1 MTFTGCEHDYYDPSR
16 QKGTGLPLFGD
27 SISIPANFGWET
39 MESNV
44 LHVKVDDRFNGNF
57 FYQVEI
63 LDKNPFFFPD
73 AKVIAKGV
81 AKQGKDWTVYLNLS
95 TELSRI
101 YVKQI
106 SPVGQSVV
114 KAVDLSNE
122 NLTVDFKPIKSTTT
136 RAAHASSYVSSTMST
151 RAEGDSPSTTYTTPE
166 IDGVDVIGISGNGTI
181 EFSAS
186 KVYVIPE
193 GEVFRG
199 KINNGWVSTTI
210 YVEGTWENNENS
222 ISLNQMTVIIQDGG
236 KFINQN
242 ASATFAVNDN
252 SSQLII
258 AEGGE
263 FGKDGI
269 QMTLSQNSDN
279 GKIINSGYLGTKD
292 LNNLRY
298 LYNEGVIVLDGKM
311 NSYSNSTIINKGTFT
326 INNSG
331 SANNL
336 SLQGNFQNEGTI
348 IIEGTMD
355 SNSSGFELTNIGYF
369 EVNSLITQGSL
380 HNEGTFIV
388 NGTMD
393 SNNNDFI
400 LTNSGFFEV
409 HSLGTSTTSAKGTYN
424 NDGLFVISN
433 DAYFE
438 LTFNIGSGALLEVKN
453 LTMLKSLI
461 TIAEEA
467 MLNVT
472 ESLTISTSGTSKI
485 IQGSN
490 DGTSLAK
497 IKTVTAP
504 SWTNFELQGNLE
516 VECSNYNVLPESGS
530 TVNQNTTG
538 VDVRF
543 VNVGETT
550 VTIPPSDYNKGGN
563 IPTPRETPPADPS
576 FPIIWNGTS
585 VTYLFEDNWPLLGDY
600 DMNDVVMDVTPT
612 YMTNSENKVTQL
624 RLDVV
629 LRALGATKRLAVGL
643 QLDGIYP
650 SMITNVTR
658 ESKVGVNET
667 VFPTDK
673 TKGLENGQTFAVI
686 PIFDIAFEALGKS
699 SPEIINTIKGGGNSG
714 SSMSVPITVIFNTP
728 VDIESLSI
736 DKFNLFLVNGGYTSS
751 RDEIHLSGYQ
761 PTDKANTSKFG
772 AADDNSN
779 SGRLYTSKNNMIWG
793 LAIPGSSSYPT
804 EWTSIRLAFP
814 QFQDWVLSGGG
825 SNKTW
830 YNNPDPDLV
839 Y

>member
-1 MTFTGCEHDYYDPSR
+1 MKTKKGTFLTSLILLFIGAILTFTSCEQDYYDPSR
-16 QKGTGLPLFGD
+16 QEGTGSSLFGD
-27 SISIPANFGWET
+27 SITVPANFDWST
-39 MESNV
+39 MQSGT
-44 LHVKVDDRFNGNF
+44 LLVKVDDRYNGKF
-57 FYQVEI
+57 YYQVEI
-63 LDKNPFFFPD
+63 FDANPIFFQD
-73 AKVIAKGV
+73 AQLLAKGV
-81 AKQGKDWTVYLNLS
+81 AKQGHDLRVSLDLP
-95 TELSRI
+95 TELTRI
-101 YVKQI
+101 YVRQV
-106 SPVGQSVV
+106 SPVRQGVV
-114 KAVDLSNE
+114 KVVDLSNK
-122 NLTVDFKPIKSTTT
+122 NMSVDFSSSQSVQT
-136 RAAHASSYVSSTMST
+136 RSAYTSNASSQEST
-151 RAEGDSPSTTYTTPE
+151 RAGGGDPSTIYTTPA
-166 IDGVDVIGISGNGTI
+166 INGVDNVELSGVMNVNL
-181 EFSAS
+181 EWNAPPN
-186 KVYVIPE
+186 YVIPE
-193 GEVFRG
+193 GKKFKGELT
-199 KINNGWVSTTI
+199 NNSWVQTI
-210 YVEGTWENNENS
+210 IFVEGTWENTAN
-222 ISLNQMTVIIQDGG
+222 LNLNGLTIIVQDGG
-236 KFINQN
+236 KFISN
-242 ASATFAVNDN
+242 AEGTLAVNGL
-252 SSQLII
+252 SQLII

-263 FGKDGI
+263 FGKAGSL
-269 QMTLSQNSDN
+269 MTLSQDGDN
-279 GKIINSGYLGTKD
+279 GKIINSGYLGTSG
-292 LNNLRY
+292 LTNIRY
-298 LYNEGVIVLDGKM
+298 LYNDGDIVLDGKM
-311 NSYSNSTIINKGTFT
+311 NTFSTSTVTNKGIFD

-336 SLQGNFQNEGTI
+336 SLQGNFQNEGTV
-348 IIEGTMD
+348 TV
-355 SNSSGFELTNIGYF
+355 S
-369 EVNSLITQGSL
+369 
-380 HNEGTFIV
+380 
-388 NGTMD
+388 GTMD

-409 HSLGTSTTSAKGTYN
+409 ESLGSSDYSAQGTYDN
-424 NDGLFVISN
+424 YGQFVITN
-433 DAYFE
+433 AANFALDFIIR
-438 LTFNIGSGALLEVKN
+438 TGALLEVKN
-453 LTMLKSLI
+453 LKMLNSEI
-461 TIAEEA
+461 SIAEKA

-472 ESLTISTSGTSKI
+472 ESLTISTSGASKI
-485 IQGSN
+485 IQGSD

-497 IKTVTAP
+497 IKTVTVP
-504 SWTNFELQGNLE
+504 NYSNFQLLGNLE

-530 TVNQNTTG
+530 TVNLNTTG

-563 IPTPRETPPADPS
+563 IVTPPETPPADPG

-658 ESKVGVNET
+658 SSKVGVNET

-699 SPEIINTIKGGGNSG
+699 SPEITNTIKGGGNSG
-714 SSMSVPITVIFNTP
+714 SSMSVPIIVIFNTP

-779 SGRLYTSKNNMIWG
+779 SGRLYTSKNNMIWA

>member
-1 MTFTGCEHDYYDPSR
+1 
-16 QKGTGLPLFGD
+16 
-27 SISIPANFGWET
+27 
-39 MESNV
+39 
-44 LHVKVDDRFNGNF
+44 
-57 FYQVEI
+57 
-63 LDKNPFFFPD
+63 
-73 AKVIAKGV
+73 
-81 AKQGKDWTVYLNLS
+81 
-95 TELSRI
+95 
-101 YVKQI
+101 
-106 SPVGQSVV
+106 
-114 KAVDLSNE
+114 
-122 NLTVDFKPIKSTTT
+122 
-136 RAAHASSYVSSTMST
+136 
-151 RAEGDSPSTTYTTPE
+151 
-166 IDGVDVIGISGNGTI
+166 
-181 EFSAS
+181 
-186 KVYVIPE
+186 
-193 GEVFRG
+193 
-199 KINNGWVSTTI
+199 
-210 YVEGTWENNENS
+210 
-222 ISLNQMTVIIQDGG
+222 
-236 KFINQN
+236 
-242 ASATFAVNDN
+242 
-252 SSQLII
+252 
-258 AEGGE
+258 
-263 FGKDGI
+263 
-269 QMTLSQNSDN
+269 
-279 GKIINSGYLGTKD
+279 
-292 LNNLRY
+292 
-298 LYNEGVIVLDGKM
+298 
-311 NSYSNSTIINKGTFT
+311 
-326 INNSG
+326 
-331 SANNL
+331 
-336 SLQGNFQNEGTI
+336 
-348 IIEGTMD
+348 
-355 SNSSGFELTNIGYF
+355 
-369 EVNSLITQGSL
+369 
-380 HNEGTFIV
+380 
-388 NGTMD
+388 
-393 SNNNDFI
+393 
-400 LTNSGFFEV
+400 
-409 HSLGTSTTSAKGTYN
+409 
-424 NDGLFVISN
+424 
-433 DAYFE
+433 
-438 LTFNIGSGALLEVKN
+438 
-453 LTMLKSLI
+453 
-461 TIAEEA
+461 
-467 MLNVT
+467 
-472 ESLTISTSGTSKI
+472 ESLTISTSGASKI
-485 IQGSN
+485 IQGSD

-497 IKTVTAP
+497 IKTVTVP
-504 SWTNFELQGNLE
+504 NYSNFQLLGNLE

-563 IPTPRETPPADPS
+563 IVTPPETPPADPS

-658 ESKVGVNET
+658 SSKVGVNET

-699 SPEIINTIKGGGNSG
+699 SPEITNTIKGGGNSG
-714 SSMSVPITVIFNTP
+714 SSMSVPIIVIFNTP

-779 SGRLYTSKNNMIWG
+779 SGRLYTSKNNMIWA

>member
-1 MTFTGCEHDYYDPSR
+1 MKTKKGTFLTSLILLFIGAILTFTSCEQDYYDPSR
-16 QKGTGLPLFGD
+16 QEGTGSSLFGD
-27 SISIPANFGWET
+27 SITVPANFDWST
-39 MESNV
+39 MQSGT
-44 LHVKVDDRFNGNF
+44 LLVKVDDRYNGKF
-57 FYQVEI
+57 YYQVEI
-63 LDKNPFFFPD
+63 FDANPIFFHD
-73 AKVIAKGV
+73 AQLLAKGV

-106 SPVGQSVV
+106 SPVRQGVV
-114 KAVDLSNE
+114 KVVDLSND
-122 NLTVDFKPIKSTTT
+122 LLSVDFSSSQSVQT
-136 RAAHASSYVSSTMST
+136 RSAYTSNASSPVST
-151 RAEGDSPSTTYTTPE
+151 RAGGGDPSTTYTTPE

-181 EFSAS
+181 EVSAS

-298 LYNEGVIVLDGKM
+298 LYNDGVIVLDGKM

-336 SLQGNFQNEGTI
+336 SLQGNFQNEGTV
-348 IIEGTMD
+348 TV
-355 SNSSGFELTNIGYF
+355 S
-369 EVNSLITQGSL
+369 
-380 HNEGTFIV
+380 
-388 NGTMD
+388 GTMD
-393 SNNNDFI
+393 SNNFI

-409 HSLGTSTTSAKGTYN
+409 ESLGSSDYSAQGTYDN
-424 NDGLFVISN
+424 YGQFVITN
-433 DAYFE
+433 AANFA
-438 LTFNIGSGALLEVKN
+438 LNFIIRTGALLEVKN
-453 LTMLKSLI
+453 LTMLNSLI

-472 ESLTISTSGTSKI
+472 ESLTISTSGASKI
-485 IQGSN
+485 IQGSD

-497 IKTVTAP
+497 IKTVTVP
-504 SWTNFELQGNLE
+504 NYSNFQLLGNLE

-530 TVNQNTTG
+530 TVNLNTTG

-563 IPTPRETPPADPS
+563 IVTPPETPPADPS
-576 FPIIWNGTS
+576 FPIIWNGTN

-650 SMITNVTR
+650 TMITNVTR
-658 ESKVGVNET
+658 SSKVGVNET
-667 VFPTDK
+667 VFSTDK

-699 SPEIINTIKGGGNSG
+699 SPEITNTIKGGGNSG
-714 SSMSVPITVIFNTP
+714 SSMVVPINVIFNTP
-728 VDIESLSI
+728 VDREALSI

-751 RDEIHLSGYQ
+751 RDEIHLSGFQ

-779 SGRLYTSKNNMIWG
+779 TGRLYTSKNNMIWA
-793 LAIPGSSSYPT
+793 LAIPGSSSYPA

-814 QFQDWVLSGGG
+814 QFQDWVLSSGG

>member
-1 MTFTGCEHDYYDPSR
+1 MKPKKEKFLTCLILLFMGAILTFTSCEQDYYDPSR
-16 QKGTGLPLFGD
+16 QEGTGSSLFGD

-95 TELSRI
+95 TELSGI

-114 KAVDLSNE
+114 KAVTLTNK
-122 NLTVDFKPIKSTTT
+122 NLVVDFNPIPTTT
-136 RAAHASSYVSSTMST
+136 TKATQVSQAVSSMST
-151 RAEGDSPSTTYTTPE
+151 RAGSAAQMRTRAGDPSTTYTTP
-166 IDGVDVIGISGNGTI
+166 VVNGTTVVALTA
-181 EFSAS
+181 ETESQRAES
-186 KVYVIPE
+186 SSTSYVIPAGVE
-193 GEVFRG
+193 FTGNFY
-199 KINNGWVSTTI
+199 NDWWQSSTL
-210 YVEGTWENNENS
+210 YVEGTWKVSGNVN
-222 ISLNQMTVIIQDGG
+222 LNYLKVIVQNGG
-236 KFINQN
+236 KIINDTP
-242 ASATFAVNDN
+242 STFNVNV
-252 SSQLII
+252 SSQLIV
-258 AEGGE
+258 AAGGE
-263 FGKDGI
+263 FGKTGSL
-269 QMTLSQNSDN
+269 MTVTQDSDE
-279 GKIINSGYLGTKD
+279 GRILNSGYLKTSGFT
-292 LNNLRY
+292 NLRY
-298 LYNEGVIVLDGKM
+298 LFNDGDIYLEGKM
-311 NSYSNSTIINKGTFT
+311 NTSRSSIIINKGYFE
-326 INNSG
+326 INNG
-331 SANNL
+331 PTRADAL
-336 SLQGNFQNEGTI
+336 VMQGNFQNEGTVKVKGI
-348 IIEGTMD
+348 FESD
-355 SNSSGFELTNIGYF
+355 SEDFVLTN
-369 EVNSLITQGSL
+369 N
-380 HNEGTFIV
+380 
-388 NGTMD
+388 
-393 SNNNDFI
+393 
-400 LTNSGFFEV
+400 GFFEV
-409 HSLGTSTTSAKGTYN
+409 HSLGSSAPDGSSQGTYYN
-424 NDGLFVISN
+424 NGYFAVTN
-433 DAYFE
+433 EAYIE
-438 LTFNIGSGALLEVKN
+438 LNFFIGNGGLLEVAD
-453 LTMLKSLI
+453 LTMLRSKIS
-461 TIAEEA
+461 IAVGA

-472 ESLTISTSGTSKI
+472 ESLNIASSGEYKI
-485 IQGSN
+485 IEGAN
-490 DGTSLAK
+490 DGISLAK
-497 IKTVTAP
+497 INSVTAP
-504 SWTNFELQGNLE
+504 SNTNFELAGNLE
-516 VECSNYNVLPESGS
+516 VECSNYNVLPDIGT
-530 TVNQNTTG
+530 TVDENTTG
-538 VDVRF
+538 VNVRF

-550 VTIPPSDYNKGGN
+550 VTIPPSEYNKGGN
-563 IPTPRETPPADPS
+563 IVTPPETPPADPR
-576 FPIIWNGTS
+576 FPIIWNGTN
-585 VTYLFEDNWPLLGDY
+585 VTYLFEDNWPLLGYY

-658 ESKVGVNET
+658 SSKVGVNET

-699 SPEIINTIKGGGNSG
+699 SPEITNTIKGGGNSG
-714 SSMSVPITVIFNTP
+714 SSMSVPIIVIFNTP

-779 SGRLYTSKNNMIWG
+779 SGRLYTSKNNMIWA

>member
-1 MTFTGCEHDYYDPSR
+1 M
-16 QKGTGLPLFGD
+16 
-27 SISIPANFGWET
+27 
-39 MESNV
+39 
-44 LHVKVDDRFNGNF
+44 
-57 FYQVEI
+57 
-63 LDKNPFFFPD
+63 
-73 AKVIAKGV
+73 
-81 AKQGKDWTVYLNLS
+81 
-95 TELSRI
+95 
-101 YVKQI
+101 
-106 SPVGQSVV
+106 
-114 KAVDLSNE
+114 
-122 NLTVDFKPIKSTTT
+122 
-136 RAAHASSYVSSTMST
+136 
-151 RAEGDSPSTTYTTPE
+151 
-166 IDGVDVIGISGNGTI
+166 
-181 EFSAS
+181 
-186 KVYVIPE
+186 
-193 GEVFRG
+193 
-199 KINNGWVSTTI
+199 
-210 YVEGTWENNENS
+210 
-222 ISLNQMTVIIQDGG
+222 
-236 KFINQN
+236 
-242 ASATFAVNDN
+242 
-252 SSQLII
+252 
-258 AEGGE
+258 
-263 FGKDGI
+263 
-269 QMTLSQNSDN
+269 
-279 GKIINSGYLGTKD
+279 
-292 LNNLRY
+292 
-298 LYNEGVIVLDGKM
+298 
-311 NSYSNSTIINKGTFT
+311 
-326 INNSG
+326 
-331 SANNL
+331 
-336 SLQGNFQNEGTI
+336 
-348 IIEGTMD
+348 
-355 SNSSGFELTNIGYF
+355 
-369 EVNSLITQGSL
+369 
-380 HNEGTFIV
+380 
-388 NGTMD
+388 
-393 SNNNDFI
+393 
-400 LTNSGFFEV
+400 
-409 HSLGTSTTSAKGTYN
+409 GTSTTSAKGTYN

-453 LTMLKSLI
+453 LTMLNSLI

-472 ESLTISTSGTSKI
+472 ESLTISTSGASKI
-485 IQGSN
+485 IQGS
-490 DGTSLAK
+490 DVGTSLAK
-497 IKTVTAP
+497 IKTVTVP

-563 IPTPRETPPADPS
+563 IVTPPETPPADPG
-576 FPIIWNGTS
+576 FPIIWNGTN

-658 ESKVGVNET
+658 SSKVGVNET

-699 SPEIINTIKGGGNSG
+699 SPEITNTIKGGGNSG

-779 SGRLYTSKNNMIWG
+779 SGRLYTSKNNMIWA